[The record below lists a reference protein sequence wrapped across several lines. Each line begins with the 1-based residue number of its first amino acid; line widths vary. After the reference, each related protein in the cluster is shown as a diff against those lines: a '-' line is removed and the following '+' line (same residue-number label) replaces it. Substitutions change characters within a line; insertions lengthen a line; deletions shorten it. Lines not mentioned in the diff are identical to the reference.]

1 MNKNDWNR
9 TITPNRVSVICEN
22 NGKSMEADVISLDDR
37 RLVAAIQ
44 GVKIILSSPNANSV
58 YTGRMGGL
66 DLVYVKK

>member
-9 TITPNRVSVICEN
+9 NFTPDRVSVICEN

-44 GVKIILSSPNANSV
+44 GVKITLASTNVNGV

-66 DLVYVKK
+66 DLVYTRK